1 MRHVRILT
9 VALLTLVACLIAAPV
24 AAEAEV
30 VETIRVSV
38 ASDGTQS
45 DGYSEAARI
54 SGDESTIVYHS
65 NAANLVPADTNS
77 RHDVFA
83 YDLATATTTRVS
95 VHSNGTEANGP
106 SFLPAIS
113 SDGSTIAYSSEA
125 SNLVP
130 GDTNSSSDVFA
141 YDVTPGTTTRISVD
155 SNGNQADFGGFRAA
169 ISGDGSTIAYESTAT
184 NLVAGDTNGDY
195 DVFAYDVTTGT
206 TTRISVDSSGNQG
219 NSYSWQPTIS
229 ADGSIIAYT
238 SDASNLVAG
247 DTNGTFDVFAY
258 DVTTGTTTRVSV
270 DSNGNQANDQSSSPA
285 ISGDGSTITYVSQ
298 ASNLVPGETNGTYDV
313 FAYDVATGT
322 TTLISIDSNGNSY
335 APAVSADGDT
345 IAFSSDSSDLVES
358 DTNGTYD
365 VFAYDVT
372 TGTTT
377 RISVDSNDLQA
388 DGPSE
393 GPSVSDGG
401 ATITYE
407 SDATNLVGDDTNG
420 AYDVF
425 VTRVNRSPSAVGF
438 AKSLPEDQPVGTTV
452 GTVVGSDPDGDVLL
466 YAFAAG
472 NGSGL
477 FAIGT
482 ATGVVTVA
490 KGLDYE
496 TAPSHTLTVSVS
508 DGSLTDTAT
517 VTVTLTDVAEG
528 PPPIIIDPDYDPFD
542 DDNGSIFEDDIE
554 WLSLSGITSGC
565 GTRLF
570 CPKLTVTRG
579 QMAAFLNRAL
589 NLPAPTQDY
598 FTDDDTSI
606 FEDDINRLAQSGIT
620 KGCGPTS
627 FCPNG
632 NVTRGQM
639 AAFLVRAF
647 GYTDNGGGD
656 LFDDDDNSIFEDDI
670 DRLATAG
677 VTIGCNPPANTNF
690 CPLGNVTR
698 EQMAAFL
705 RRALE

>member
-9 VALLTLVACLIAAPV
+9 VALLTLVAGLIAAPV
-24 AAEAEV
+24 AAETEV

-38 ASDGTQS
+38 ASDGTES

-54 SGDESTIVYHS
+54 SGDESMIVYHS
-65 NAANLVPADTNS
+65 NSSDLVPADTNGTY
-77 RHDVFA
+77 DVFA
-83 YDLATATTTRVS
+83 YDLAAATTTRIS
-95 VHSNGTEANGP
+95 VHSNGTEANGA

-130 GDTNSSSDVFA
+130 GDTNSAS
-141 YDVTPGTTTRISVD
+141 
-155 SNGNQADFGGFRAA
+155 
-169 ISGDGSTIAYESTAT
+169 
-184 NLVAGDTNGDY
+184 

-206 TTRISVDSSGNQG
+206 TTRISVDSNGNQGDFGGFRAAISGDGSTITYESEATNLVPGDTNATYDVFAHDLATGTTTRISVDSNGNQG
-219 NSYSWQPTIS
+219 NSYSWQPAIS
-229 ADGSIIAYT
+229 GDGSTITYT
-238 SDASNLVAG
+238 SDASNLVPGDTNGTFDVFAYDVATETTTRISVDSNGNQADDQSSSPAISGDGSTITYISRASNLVPGDTNGTFDVFAYDVATETTTRISIDSNGNSYGPAVSANGDTIAYSSNASNLVAG

-258 DVTTGTTTRVSV
+258 DV
-270 DSNGNQANDQSSSPA
+270 
-285 ISGDGSTITYVSQ
+285 
-298 ASNLVPGETNGTYDV
+298 
-313 FAYDVATGT
+313 AT
-322 TTLISIDSNGNSY
+322 
-335 APAVSADGDT
+335 
-345 IAFSSDSSDLVES
+345 E
-358 DTNGTYD
+358 
-365 VFAYDVT
+365 
-372 TGTTT
+372 TTT
-377 RISVDSNDLQA
+377 RISIDSDGLQA
-388 DGPSE
+388 DGHSE

-407 SDATNLVGDDTNG
+407 SGSTNLVGDDTNG
-420 AYDVF
+420 TYDVF

-438 AKSLPEDQPVGTTV
+438 AKSLPEDKPVGTTV
-452 GTVVGSDPDGDVLL
+452 GTVVGWDPDGDVLS
-466 YAFAAG
+466 YGFTAG
-472 NGSGL
+472 NGAGL
-477 FAIGT
+477 FAVGA

-490 KGLDYE
+490 EGLDYE

-517 VTVTLTDVAEG
+517 VTVTLTDVDEG

-565 GTRLF
+565 GTRIF

-579 QMAAFLNRAL
+579 QMAAFLNRAF
-589 NLPAPTQDY
+589 NLPPATQDY

-620 KGCGPTS
+620 KGCGTTT
-627 FCPNG
+627 FCPTG

-647 GYTDNGGGD
+647 GYTDDGGGD
-656 LFDDDDNSIFEDDI
+656 LFDDDDTSIFEGDI
-670 DRLATAG
+670 DKLATAG
-677 VTIGCNPPANTNF
+677 VTLGCNPPANTNF

>member
-65 NAANLVPADTNS
+65 NASNLVPADTNS

-141 YDVTPGTTTRISVD
+141 YDVTTGTTTRISVD

-313 FAYDVATGT
+313 FAYDVA
-322 TTLISIDSNGNSY
+322 
-335 APAVSADGDT
+335 
-345 IAFSSDSSDLVES
+345 
-358 DTNGTYD
+358 
-365 VFAYDVT
+365 